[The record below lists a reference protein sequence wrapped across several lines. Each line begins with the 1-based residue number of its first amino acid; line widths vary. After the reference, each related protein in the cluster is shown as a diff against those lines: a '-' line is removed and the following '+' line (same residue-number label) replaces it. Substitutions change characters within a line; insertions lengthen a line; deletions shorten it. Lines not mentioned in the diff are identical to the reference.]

1 MDEGREGY
9 GRDPRP
15 GGNGFLG
22 RRRAD
27 RPKLPGRLGAA
38 FLIAAALLF
47 ALMPAQPAR
56 AAEGTDQGVTINVY
70 NWGEYIAN
78 GTDGSLDINAEFTR
92 RTGIRVNYTTFD
104 SNESLYSKLVGGGAD
119 YDVIIPSDYMVSRLI
134 HENML
139 AELDFSNI
147 PNFRYIDESF
157 RDPDY
162 DPEGRYSVPYTW
174 GVVGLF
180 YNTDYIE
187 EEITSWSSL
196 WDDRYAGK
204 ILMFDNP
211 RDSFAIAQLLL
222 GQSLNTTEESD
233 WLEAAALLKQQ
244 KPMVQAYVMDRIFD
258 KMESEEAWI
267 APYYSGDAA
276 ILVDNSDN
284 IRFVVP
290 REGTNYFVDAM
301 CIPATSGHKAEAE
314 AYINFLCDPEIAGAN
329 MDYVGYSTP
338 ETAAKAYMDPE
349 IVESPVH
356 YPDGETLART
366 QVFVNLPEDTSR
378 LIDRLWAEAKMGG
391 PGESAVLVAI
401 ILGFLAV
408 YIAILVYKRRKRK
421 RELA

>member
-9 GRDPRP
+9 GRNPRP

>member
-1 MDEGREGY
+1 
-9 GRDPRP
+9 
-15 GGNGFLG
+15 
-22 RRRAD
+22 
-27 RPKLPGRLGAA
+27 
-38 FLIAAALLF
+38 
-47 ALMPAQPAR
+47 
-56 AAEGTDQGVTINVY
+56 
-70 NWGEYIAN
+70 
-78 GTDGSLDINAEFTR
+78 
-92 RTGIRVNYTTFD
+92 
-104 SNESLYSKLVGGGAD
+104 
-119 YDVIIPSDYMVSRLI
+119 
-134 HENML
+134 
-139 AELDFSNI
+139 
-147 PNFRYIDESF
+147 
-157 RDPDY
+157 
-162 DPEGRYSVPYTW
+162 
-174 GVVGLF
+174 
-180 YNTDYIE
+180 
-187 EEITSWSSL
+187 
-196 WDDRYAGK
+196 
-204 ILMFDNP
+204 
-211 RDSFAIAQLLL
+211 
-222 GQSLNTTEESD
+222 
-233 WLEAAALLKQQ
+233 
-244 KPMVQAYVMDRIFD
+244 MDRIFD
-258 KMESEEAWI
+258 KMESGEAWI

-366 QVFVNLPEDTSR
+366 QVFVNLPEETSR

>member
-1 MDEGREGY
+1 MSRREFRRGSTLSVWDAVNKNSTSDTKHAVCARSLFY
-9 GRDPRP
+9 GKI
-15 GGNGFLG
+15 L
-22 RRRAD
+22 A
-27 RPKLPGRLGAA
+27 
-38 FLIAAALLF
+38 ILL
-47 ALMPAQPAR
+47 ALMPIQNVNAQE
-56 AAEGTDQGVTINVY
+56 AAGQGVTINVY

-78 GTDGSLDINAEFTR
+78 GTDDSMDINAEFTR

-104 SNESLYSKLVGGGAD
+104 SNEALYSKLVGGGAD

-134 HENML
+134 DENML

-147 PNFRYIDESF
+147 PNYQYIDDSF
-157 RDPDY
+157 RNGDY
-162 DPEGRYSVPYTW
+162 DPENRYSVPYTW

-180 YNTDYIE
+180 YNTDYIQ
-187 EEITSWSSL
+187 EEITSWSAL

-222 GQSLNTTEESD
+222 GQSLNTTRESD
-233 WLEAAALLKQQ
+233 WMEAAALLKQQ
-244 KPMVQAYVMDRIFD
+244 KPLVQAYVMDRIFD

-276 ILVDNSDN
+276 ILVDNSDH

-290 REGTNYFVDAM
+290 EEGTNYFVDAM
-301 CIPATSGHKAEAE
+301 CIPVTSSHKAEAE

-329 MDYVGYSTP
+329 MNYVGYSTP
-338 ETAAKAYMDPE
+338 ETAAKAYMDVE
-349 IVESPVH
+349 MVESPVH
-356 YPDGETLART
+356 YPDAEILART
-366 QVFVNLPEDTSR
+366 QVFVNLPEDTSK
-378 LIDRLWAEAKMGG
+378 LIDKLWAEAKMGG

-408 YIAILVYKRRKRK
+408 YIAILVYKRRKRQ